1 MVMSLVSQFVDVL
14 SGIVLHALICPFNA
28 SERDLAITHVNYF
41 ISSRKNIS
49 CLSNSILLFDRGYP
63 SVLLFSKLI
72 YNNIHFLMR
81 CNTAFLKEI
90 NDFVNSG
97 KKDGIVKINLKK
109 RSKAD
114 RDQILAECPGLDL
127 NSKITIRVIIVVLNT
142 GAIEIFLTSLLDKK
156 KYFYGKFKQF
166 YFLRWGIETKYGIEK
181 VRAEIENFSGKSQI
195 AVEQDFHAALLNIN
209 MTTILSLEAKKELD
223 KEPNIKKRKYEYD
236 INNSIA

>member
-1 MVMSLVSQFVDVL
+1 LSKARLKLLPGAFIELNYIPTTTFYQNNKKIKHFFGFIVFAIDGSKFQLPESDQLREIYGSSSNQTESRMVMSLVSQFVDVL

-90 NDFVNSG
+90 NYFG
-97 KKDGIVKINLKK
+97 KV
-109 RSKAD
+109 
-114 RDQILAECPGLDL
+114 
-127 NSKITIRVIIVVLNT
+127 
-142 GAIEIFLTSLLDKK
+142 
-156 KYFYGKFKQF
+156 
-166 YFLRWGIETKYGIEK
+166 
-181 VRAEIENFSGKSQI
+181 
-195 AVEQDFHAALLNIN
+195 
-209 MTTILSLEAKKELD
+209 
-223 KEPNIKKRKYEYD
+223 
-236 INNSIA
+236 